1 MVEKGKNLLTNQ
13 QKNSNKDVP
22 QKRRIK
28 MRFNKTMSIFAIL
41 VMVIAVG
48 TPSGLLGNNYN
59 NGHDVDAIY
68 QSIRNAGPLYEWDQD
83 IVEFY
88 NEGMKIVCTLVI
100 PNTGKKPPV
109 VITLNGFAEDRYY
122 FQIPNTGG
130 EYFYDRLS
138 RILAEQGFATLRV
151 DYRGSGESDGDYSF
165 TTLST
170 QISDALAAVEYL
182 TQNQQNVVNTHSI
195 GMVGHSQGG
204 LVASVAASRDERVD
218 SVVVW
223 SAPNSPFCY
232 ESVFARDFIKQG
244 LALPDGGSITVEL
257 VIGGEFYGYIDLGK
271 GFFQDLF
278 KIDPVAAIASYKRP
292 LMYIA
297 GKYDTIVWPQPAV
310 GEMFLKYHK
319 GIEKLVALDGDHEF
333 NSWCGPELFDDTLY
347 WTAAWFIKTLKD
359 KH

>member
-1 MVEKGKNLLTNQ
+1 
-13 QKNSNKDVP
+13 
-22 QKRRIK
+22 
-28 MRFNKTMSIFAIL
+28 MRLNKTTSILAIL

-48 TPSGLLGNNYN
+48 TPSGLFGKNYN
-59 NGHDVDAIY
+59 NGHDVDTIY
-68 QSIRNAGPLYEWDQD
+68 QSIRNAGAVYEWDQD

-109 VITLNGFAEDRYY
+109 VITLNGFAEDRHY

-130 EYFYDRLS
+130 EYYYERLS

-151 DYRGSGESDGDYSF
+151 DFRGSGESDGDYTFTSF
-165 TTLST
+165 ST
-170 QISDALAAVEYL
+170 QISDALTAVEYVTRNL
-182 TQNQQNVVNTHSI
+182 QNRVDTRSI

-204 LVASVAASRDERVD
+204 LVASNAASMDKRVN
-218 SVVVW
+218 SLVVW

-232 ESVFARDFIKQG
+232 ESVFSRNYIQQG

-271 GFFQDLF
+271 KFFKDLF
-278 KIDPVAAIASYKRP
+278 KFDPVAAITKYNGP

-297 GKYDTIVWPQPAV
+297 GKEDIIVWPQPAV
-310 GEMFLKYHK
+310 GELFLKYHK
-319 GIEKLVALDGDHEF
+319 GVEKLVALDGDHEF
-333 NSWCGPELFDDTLY
+333 NSWNGPEVFDETLY
-347 WTAAWFIKTLKD
+347 WTAAWFVKTLK
-359 KH
+359 